1 MQRNFLT
8 ASGAYVQLNS
18 GRARRY
24 GIAPIAHS
32 KSRVTCG
39 QERKGR
45 IDFTATPIDR
55 YSCCHFA
62 LPSTSCEVEF

>member
-24 GIAPIAHS
+24 GFAPIAECAPIA
-32 KSRVTCG
+32 SRGYLRT
-39 QERKGR
+39 RKEGANR
-45 IDFTATPIDR
+45 FQGSSNR
-55 YSCCHFA
+55 
-62 LPSTSCEVEF
+62 